1 MSDVSQTGSEGQHAF
16 RPSPLVGYLCV
27 AGAALFWAISATMG
41 RAVFTGRLHLFGAT
55 VPLVPPLML
64 AQSRTTIAACILFP
78 VLFLS
83 RGRAALHMPVHEI
96 RDCAIVGILGIAASN
111 YFYYLAI
118 QRTSVATAI
127 ILQYLA
133 PAFVLLWMLGR
144 RLQPPTFS
152 RIAGVFVAVAGSVL
166 AIGVVSQSADFPWLA
181 ILPGKVRFDFIGVV
195 AALIA
200 AVAFAFY
207 NVFGRHLVEAHD
219 RWTVLAWA
227 LAGAA
232 VGWLFVNPPWRVIA
246 SHYTGTQWAFMG
258 LFSISSILIPF
269 SLYFAG
275 LHHLDATRAIVTS
288 CLEPVFSIVIAA
300 LALGELVGSVQIVGI
315 LFVLASTVLV
325 QLETQPGG
333 GTPPIEPME

>member
-1 MSDVSQTGSEGQHAF
+1 LSRRVF
-16 RPSPLVGYLCV
+16 KPSPIVGYLCIG
-27 AGAALFWAISATMG
+27 GAALFWAISASLG
-41 RAVFTGRLHLFGAT
+41 RAVFTSRLKLFGAA
-55 VPLVPPLML
+55 VPVVPPLML
-64 AQSRTTIAACILFP
+64 AQSRTTLAAC
-78 VLFLS
+78 VLF
-83 RGRAALHMPVHEI
+83 AALFVARGSSALRMKPRDI
-96 RDCAIVGILGIAASN
+96 RDCAIIGILGIAASN

-133 PAFVLLWMLGR
+133 PVFVLLWMLCR
-144 RLQPPTFS
+144 RLQSPTFA

-166 AIGVVSQSADFPWLA
+166 AIGVVSQSAGFPWLA
-181 ILPGKVRFDFIGVV
+181 IVPGQVRFDLIGVA

-207 NVFGRHLVEAHD
+207 NVFGRHLVESHD

-232 VGWLFVNPPWRVIA
+232 LGWIFVNPPWRVVA
-246 SHYTGTQWAFMG
+246 AHYTGAQWAFMA
-258 LFSISSILIPF
+258 LFSVTSILIPF

-288 CLEPVFSIVIAA
+288 CLEPVFSILVAA
-300 LALGELVGSVQIVGI
+300 LALGELVGRIQIAGI
-315 LFVLASTVLV
+315 LLVLASTVLV
-325 QLETQPGG
+325 QFETQAGG
-333 GTPPIEPME
+333 IAPPCEPME